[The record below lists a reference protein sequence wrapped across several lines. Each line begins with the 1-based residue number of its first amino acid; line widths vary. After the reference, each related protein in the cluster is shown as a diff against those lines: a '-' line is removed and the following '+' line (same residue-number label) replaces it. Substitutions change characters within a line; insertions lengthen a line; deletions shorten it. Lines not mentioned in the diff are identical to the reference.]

1 MANHKQIARSSMQE
15 PKVRLVKNHR
25 PRRRFNS
32 KVFID
37 RTIETTAIISLLITG
52 FSGVGAMACWGMEII
67 ETNADPNII
76 ISGWEQQK
84 NICLGAMLVSF
95 SAFLGSSLIGAS
107 FSIQRDKFSG
117 EKQRWKSN

>member
-1 MANHKQIARSSMQE
+1 MANHKPIARSSMQE

-52 FSGVGAMACWGMEII
+52 FSGVGAMACWGLEVI
-67 ETNADPNII
+67 ETNANPNII

-95 SAFLGSSLIGAS
+95 SAFLGSSLVGAS
-107 FSIQRDKFSG
+107 VSIQRDKF
-117 EKQRWKSN
+117 